1 MPYVERAGA
10 KIYYEVHGSGFPLLL
25 LAPGGLNSTITFWE
39 RLPLRPLELFQDEFQ
54 VIAMDQRNA
63 DRSSGPLDA
72 SDPWGMYCDDQV
84 AVLDQLG
91 LDKALMIGCCI
102 GCSFILEMVKRHP
115 SRIQAGVMM
124 QPIGEDETNPGYFGP
139 DMWTPWGEALIEKG
153 ASFTKA
159 DVDRFGHGLFDSGFV
174 FTVDR
179 DFLKSVKTPLLLL
192 DGDDKPHPKST
203 SNEIAS
209 LVPGI
214 QRVEKWRDEASVA
227 SATARMREFL
237 RANTPVAAG

>member
-1 MPYVERAGA
+1 MPHVERAGA
-10 KIYYEVHGSGFPLLL
+10 KIYYEVHGRGFPLLL

-39 RLPLRPLELFQDEFQ
+39 RLPLRPLEVFQDEFQ

-63 DRSSGPLDA
+63 DRSSGPLDTG
-72 SDPWGMYCDDQV
+72 DPWGMYCDDQV

-91 LDKALMIGCCI
+91 IEKALMIGCCI

-115 SRIQAGVMM
+115 DRIQAGVMM

-139 DMWTPWGEALIEKG
+139 DMWRPWGEALIEKG
-153 ASFTKA
+153 ASFAMA
-159 DVDRFGHGLFDSGFV
+159 DVDAFGHGLFDSGFA
-174 FTVDR
+174 FSVDR
-179 DFLKSVKTPLLLL
+179 EFLKTIKTPLLLL

-203 SNEIAS
+203 SEEIAA
-209 LVPGI
+209 LVPGV

-227 SATARMREFL
+227 SATERMREFL
-237 RANTPVAAG
+237 RANTPVTAG